1 MILEGARALLAAHK
15 VDVLEFEYHSK
26 GMWSDFRPPSDR
38 RDLKAVL
45 RWLHGAGYTCFWQGD
60 SGALAQASGA
70 AWCDAF
76 EIRRHSNLVCSHLPT
91 IVDALRACDCA
102 VAPAPATALDLMEAQ
117 RRRHCDWVAE
127 GLRATGGGV
136 RKQHR
141 AAYAD

>member
-1 MILEGARALLAAHK
+1 MILEGARALLAARK
-15 VDVLEFEYHSK
+15 VAVLEFEYHSK
-26 GMWSDFRPPSDR
+26 GMWSGTSPPSDR

-45 RWLHGAGYTCFWQGD
+45 RWLHAAGYTCFWQGD
-60 SGALAQASGA
+60 SGALAQASGM
-70 AWCDAF
+70 
-76 EIRRHSNLVCSHLPT
+76 CSHVPT

-102 VAPAPATALDLMEAQ
+102 AAPAPATSLDLMEAQ
-117 RRRHCDWVAE
+117 RRRHCELVAE

>member
-45 RWLHGAGYTCFWQGD
+45 RWLHEAGYTCFWQGD

-70 AWCDAF
+70 AWCLIA
-76 EIRRHSNLVCSHLPT
+76 
-91 IVDALRACDCA
+91 
-102 VAPAPATALDLMEAQ
+102 
-117 RRRHCDWVAE
+117 
-127 GLRATGGGV
+127 G
-136 RKQHR
+136 
-141 AAYAD
+141 